1 MFFDKKITLF
11 NLEACDRQDAL
22 RQMVNSLR
30 AENLVAASFE
40 QGILERE
47 ESFPTGL
54 AVKPFGV
61 AIPHTDADK
70 VICPQIAFASLKN
83 PVKFLVMGN
92 NAQEEIDVSLIFM
105 LALKNPADQLTML
118 QRLMEILQDQ
128 ILLTEFSEC
137 KNKNEFDDLLNR
149 IGLK

>member
-11 NLEACDRQDAL
+11 DLEACDRQDAL

-30 AENLVAASFE
+30 SANLVAASFE
-40 QGILERE
+40 QGIIERE

-54 AVKPFGV
+54 AVEPFGV

-70 VICPQIAFASLKN
+70 VISPQIAFASLKN

-92 NAQEEIDVSLIFM
+92 SEQKEIDVSLIFM
-105 LALKNPADQLTML
+105 LALKNPADQLDNAAAPDGDYP
-118 QRLMEILQDQ
+118 RPHFI
-128 ILLTEFSEC
+128 I
-137 KNKNEFDDLLNR
+137 
-149 IGLK
+149 